1 MREAIGM
8 ISLGCNKNQ
17 VDTEQML
24 YPLVHNGYTMVEE
37 AEDADLLI
45 INTCGFI
52 DAAKEESIQAIL
64 EAAEL
69 KQRGKVRRVLVT
81 GCLSQRYGEE
91 LAKELPEVDGF
102 IGVNQYGDIA
112 RIVERVLSGERVQEF
127 SACSRP
133 NGRRVLISPR
143 HSVYIRIAEGCST
156 GCSYCAIP
164 RIRGGYVSRTMEDIL
179 AECQEYVQNGA
190 QELILIAQDTS
201 YYGKDLYGE
210 YRLYDLL
217 TAISRLDAPWI
228 RVLYTY
234 PERIDSRLL
243 ALMANT
249 PNIVNYLDMP
259 IQHVDDGVLSA
270 MGRHATEAG
279 IRSLL
284 EEIASYGCFTVRTSL
299 ICGFPGETESQ
310 HQKLLNFVREGHI
323 HRLGAFAYSQE
334 EGTRAAAFP
343 CQLPEEVKARRAEE
357 VLLAQQQVSLRRN
370 QRRVGTIEQVL
381 VDGYDDTLCLYIGRS
396 QSEAPGV
403 DGEIYLSSER
413 PLAIGQFVDARVIQA
428 EEYDVMSEVL
438 P

>member
-1 MREAIGM
+1 M
-8 ISLGCNKNQ
+8 
-17 VDTEQML
+17 
-24 YPLVHNGYTMVEE
+24 
-37 AEDADLLI
+37 
-45 INTCGFI
+45 
-52 DAAKEESIQAIL
+52 
-64 EAAEL
+64 
-69 KQRGKVRRVLVT
+69 RRVLVT

-228 RVLYTY
+228 RVLYTCLLY
-234 PERIDSRLL
+234 TSRC
-243 ALMANT
+243 
-249 PNIVNYLDMP
+249 V
-259 IQHVDDGVLSA
+259 
-270 MGRHATEAG
+270 
-279 IRSLL
+279 
-284 EEIASYGCFTVRTSL
+284 
-299 ICGFPGETESQ
+299 
-310 HQKLLNFVREGHI
+310 
-323 HRLGAFAYSQE
+323 
-334 EGTRAAAFP
+334 
-343 CQLPEEVKARRAEE
+343 
-357 VLLAQQQVSLRRN
+357 
-370 QRRVGTIEQVL
+370 
-381 VDGYDDTLCLYIGRS
+381 
-396 QSEAPGV
+396 
-403 DGEIYLSSER
+403 
-413 PLAIGQFVDARVIQA
+413 
-428 EEYDVMSEVL
+428 
-438 P
+438 